1 MIDLTKLE
9 KYFFAKFIA
18 KSLNFHFYAPPSAHN
33 WNQNF
38 GKLGASYSNDSNSLD
53 SYQKYSKF
61 VFKFMLGMAT
71 F

>member
-1 MIDLTKLE
+1 MILE
-9 KYFFAKFIA
+9 KYFKA
-18 KSLNFHFYAPPSAHN
+18 NFVNKTLDFLFDAVLSAHN